1 MHALPPQGP
10 ANITS
15 EQFSGL
21 KLSVPRLLWRL
32 RATAGVIDMNCFY
45 CGKHL
50 SDLDGLP
57 MGKGG
62 FLPGPRKDDEGDGAM
77 AVDGEEGVPE
87 GKWVCWHPKCEE

>member
-1 MHALPPQGP
+1 
-10 ANITS
+10 
-15 EQFSGL
+15 
-21 KLSVPRLLWRL
+21 
-32 RATAGVIDMNCFY
+32 
-45 CGKHL
+45 
-50 SDLDGLP
+50 